1 MVRLF
6 VENREVDLADS
17 IDYTINK
24 QFTDVS
30 NPTDIINDWS
40 KTIVIPRTNNNE
52 KIFGDLYNPQRAIL
66 SGGSNIGLYFD
77 PYKKFNFRLQDGD
90 STIMIGYG
98 KVNSCTSNG
107 IDVTLNGEL
116 GKIIQELKKL
126 TFNSTEYTDESDKKY
141 YIDTNTYVNS
151 VINKEFIYNDFTT
164 GKEYTDLID
173 SNGNVCDI
181 HKIIGFLPNN
191 AYMDGFDYKTMEFK
205 SGNTSYTRTFADILT
220 NLSDYTTKTG
230 TDGETTIPN
239 GMTPRGIGEYRSYL
253 QQPFIFYNKIFQ
265 IVEAACKNITGYS
278 FEYDSKWFN
287 KNNPYWSKLSM
298 LLNPIGLSKGV
309 KGEEVNKPYTM
320 GLSIYKLPENTTG
333 NSYSTDP
340 TVEQY
345 MILNNYK
352 GDENKN
358 YLAEGTVQFIL
369 NIQTSQNLETLH
381 LQYHNGVQTSTYTT
395 LHFYIAAYDY
405 NTNTE
410 IDRINYTVTQKESK
424 AAPAED
430 TYNKK
435 FTTFDLL
442 NTYKTLTYEFPF
454 TFMFTPQPYGN
465 IGFKC
470 GAYFDKTQPFQCED
484 VTYCYPKVSI
494 GIKLPECKITD
505 FINASQSYSRFNLEG
520 LWDAETKP
528 FDKILDYCKIFKI
541 LINVDNINK
550 KIKFIPQDRY
560 FSIYKIEDWTNKVAQ
575 DRDITVT
582 PNFADKRYLQLGYG
596 ENNNKYGNIYR
607 KNNSVEY
614 GALKVNTNY
623 QFNTETKNEFEKIP
637 ATIDCSEN
645 ILSWCDLY
653 DSRQII
659 YRMPQ
664 ETTIALADENNK
676 YKENFGGLFFYC
688 DTQQVDGYAGNNQF
702 RIVYISDDSKNMI
715 NNQTFMYG
723 GELTTKKVTSFP
735 KASITCGCYA
745 STFAIPME
753 NYTYE
758 STRFNNADGIYN
770 VIWKNYMNELYNIQN
785 KKIECYIQLD
795 NLDFQNFDFN
805 HFVKI
810 GEQLY
815 LVNKIIDFN
824 PTNNDPTKCELISI
838 QDLNNYTTNNF
849 NYLYFI
855 GRFAA
860 IAVQSVAGDY
870 SNSVNFECYNLNS
883 IYASINPEPAN
894 TQVYLNGIKITSSL
908 KKLTLNNH
916 TLRYAIK
923 KPKKGEST
931 TITYYAD
938 KDGKLPLNKTIITCM

>member
-66 SGGSNIGLYFD
+66 SGANNVGLYFD
-77 PYKKFNFRLQDGD
+77 PYKKFNFRLQDGE
-90 STIMIGYG
+90 STIMVGYG

-126 TFNSTEYTDESDKKY
+126 TFNSKEYTDESDKKY
-141 YIDTNTYVNS
+141 YIDTNTYVNGI
-151 VINKEFIYNDFTT
+151 INKEFIYNDFTT
-164 GKEYTDLID
+164 GKDYTDLID

-205 SGNTSYTRTFADILT
+205 NGNTTYTRTFADILN
-220 NLSDYTTKTG
+220 NLSDYTSKTG
-230 TDGETTIPN
+230 TDGDTTLPN
-239 GMTPRGIGEYRSYL
+239 GITSRGIGEYRSYL

-265 IVEAACKNITGYS
+265 IVEAACKKITNYT
-278 FEYDSKWFN
+278 FEYDTNWFN
-287 KNNPYWSKLSM
+287 SNNPYWSKLSM
-298 LLNPIGLSKGV
+298 LLNPIGLSKGIQGV
-309 KGEEVNKPYTM
+309 EINKPYTM
-320 GLSIYKLPENTTG
+320 GLNIYKLTENTTG
-333 NSYSTDP
+333 YTYSTNP

-345 MILNNYK
+345 MILNNYQ

-358 YLAEGTVQFIL
+358 YLTEGTVQFIM
-369 NIQTSQNLETLH
+369 NIQTTKNLESLH
-381 LQYHNGVQTSTYTT
+381 LQYNSRTGNIYTT
-395 LHFYIAAYDY
+395 LHLYIAAYDY
-405 NTNTE
+405 NTNKE
-410 IDRINYTVTQKESK
+410 IDRIDYTVTPSECIT
-424 AAPAED
+424 APKED

-435 FTTFDLL
+435 FSTLDLL
-442 NTYKTLTYEFPF
+442 NTYKTFTYDFPF
-454 TFMFTPQPYGN
+454 KFKFTPQPYGN
-465 IGFKC
+465 IGFKL
-470 GAYFDKTQPFQCED
+470 GAYFDNTTPFQCED
-484 VTYCYPKVSI
+484 VTYCFPMVRI
-494 GIKLPECKITD
+494 GIKLPQCKITD
-505 FINASQSYSRFNLEG
+505 FVNTSQSYSRFNLEG
-520 LWDAETKP
+520 MWDANTKP
-528 FDKILDYCKIFKI
+528 FDKILEYCKMFKI
-541 LINVDNINK
+541 LIKVDSFNK
-550 KIKFIPQDRY
+550 KIKFIPQDRF
-560 FSIYKIEDWTNKVAQ
+560 FSNYKIENWTNKVAHNKE
-575 DRDITVT
+575 IKVS
-582 PNFADKRYLQLGYG
+582 PNFADNRYLLLGYG
-596 ENNNKYGNIYR
+596 ENSNKYGEIYK

-614 GALKVNTNY
+614 GALKLNTNY
-623 QFNTETKNEFEKIP
+623 QFNSETKNEFDKIP

-653 DSRQII
+653 DSKKII

-664 ETTIALADENNK
+664 ETTLALADEDNK

-688 DTQQVDGYAGNNQF
+688 DTQRVDGYDGSNQF
-702 RIVYISDDSKNMI
+702 RLVYISDDTKQMF

-723 GELTTKKVTSFP
+723 GELTNKVITFP
-735 KASITCGCYA
+735 KASTTYGCYA

-753 NYTYE
+753 NYTYD
-758 STRFNNADGIYN
+758 STRFNKADGIYN
-770 VIWKNYMNELYNIQN
+770 FIWKNYMNELYNIQN

-824 PTNNDPTKCELISI
+824 PTNNEPTKCELISI
-838 QDLNNYTTNNF
+838 TDLNNYTTNNF
-849 NYLYFI
+849 NYLYFV

-860 IAVQSVAGDY
+860 VSVISSAGDVTNTI
-870 SNSVNFECYNLNS
+870 SLICYNPNS
-883 IYASINPEPAN
+883 IYASIKPMPTN
-894 TQVYLNGIKITSSL
+894 TQIYLGGIKMGS
-908 KKLTLNNH
+908 KVQKLNISNNTLS
-916 TLRYAIK
+916 YAIK
-923 KPKKGEST
+923 NPTKGEST

-938 KDGKLPLNKTIITCM
+938 KDGKLPLNTTIINCI

>member
-24 QFTDVS
+24 QFTDIS

-40 KTIVIPRTNNNE
+40 KTVVIPRTNNNE
-52 KIFGDLYNPQRAIL
+52 KIFGDLYSPQRAIL
-66 SGGSNIGLYFD
+66 SGGSNVGLYFD
-77 PYKKFNFRLQDGD
+77 PYKKFNFRLQDGE
-90 STIMIGYG
+90 STIMVGYG

-126 TFNSTEYTDESDKKY
+126 TFNSKEYTDESDKKY
-141 YIDTNTYVNS
+141 YIDTNTYVND
-151 VINKEFIYNDFTT
+151 VINKEFIYTDFTT
-164 GKEYTDLID
+164 GKDYTDLID

-191 AYMDGFDYKTMEFK
+191 AYMDGFDYNTMEFK

-220 NLSDYTTKTG
+220 NLSDYTEKTG

-265 IVEAACKNITGYS
+265 IVEAACKRITDYT
-278 FEYDSKWFN
+278 FEYDTKWFN

-320 GLSIYKLPENTTG
+320 GLTIYKLPENTTG
-333 NSYSTDP
+333 YTYSIDP
-340 TVEQY
+340 TVEQF

-352 GDENKN
+352 GDDTKN

-369 NIQTSQNLETLH
+369 NIQTSENLETLH
-381 LQYHNGVQTSTYTT
+381 LQYYNSSTSNNYTT
-395 LHFYIAAYDY
+395 LHFYIASYDY

-410 IDRINYTVTQKESK
+410 IDRIDYTLTPTESK
-424 AAPAED
+424 IAPKED

-442 NTYKTLTYEFPF
+442 NTYKTFTYEFPF
-454 TFMFTPQPYGN
+454 IFMFTPQPYGN

-484 VTYCYPKVSI
+484 VTNCFPKVNI
-494 GIKLPECKITD
+494 GIKLPTCKITD

-520 LWDAETKP
+520 MWNAETKP
-528 FDKILDYCKIFKI
+528 FDKILEYCKMFKI
-541 LINVDNINK
+541 LINVDSMNK

-560 FSIYKIEDWTNKVAQ
+560 FSNYKIENWTNKVAHNKE
-575 DRDITVT
+575 ITVT
-582 PNFADKRYLQLGYG
+582 PNFADNRYLMLGYG
-596 ENNNKYGNIYR
+596 KNTNKYGKTYK

-623 QFNTETKNEFEKIP
+623 QFNSETKNEFENIP

-653 DSRQII
+653 NSRQII
-659 YRMPQ
+659 YRMPK
-664 ETTIALADENNK
+664 ETTIALSDTDNK
-676 YKENFGGLFFYC
+676 YNEYFGGLFFYC
-688 DTQQVDGYAGNNQF
+688 GTQYVDGYDGSNQF
-702 RIVYISDDSKNMI
+702 RLVYISDDTKQMF

-723 GELTTKKVTSFP
+723 GELSNKVIKFP
-735 KASITCGCYA
+735 KASTTYGCYA

-770 VIWKNYMNELYNIQN
+770 LIWKNYMNELYNIQN

-824 PTNNDPTKCELISI
+824 PTNNEPTKFELISI

-849 NYLYFI
+849 NYLYFV
-855 GRFAA
+855 GSFAS
-860 IAVQSVAGDY
+860 ISVQSSAGDVTNTI
-870 SNSVNFECYNLNS
+870 SLMCYNPNS
-883 IYASINPEPAN
+883 IYASIKPVPTN
-894 TQVYLNGIKITSSL
+894 TQVYLGGIKMGSKIQKL
-908 KKLTLNNH
+908 KISNNTLS
-916 TLRYAIK
+916 YAIK
-923 KPKKGEST
+923 NPTKGEST

>member
-24 QFTDVS
+24 QFTDIS

-66 SGGSNIGLYFD
+66 SGGSNVGLYFD

-126 TFNSTEYTDESDKKY
+126 TFNSKEYTDESDKKY
-141 YIDTNTYVNS
+141 YIDTNTYVNG
-151 VINKEFIYNDFTT
+151 VINKEFIYNDFIT

-265 IVEAACKNITGYS
+265 IVEAACKRITDYT
-278 FEYDSKWFN
+278 FEYDTKWFN

-298 LLNPIGLSKGV
+298 LLNPIG
-309 KGEEVNKPYTM
+309 VNKGITSDSVDKPNT
-320 GLSIYKLPENTTG
+320 NTTKIYSLAENPTG
-333 NSYSTDP
+333 STYSTNP
-340 TVEQY
+340 Q
-345 MILNNYK
+345 
-352 GDENKN
+352 NKQFKIIGGYVVDTN
-358 YLAEGTVQFIL
+358 DSYIAEGTVKVTLSF
-369 NIQTSQNLETLH
+369 NTSKELKTFNLKYDNDNNYYSKLYFGIASYNMYTGEIIDSQECMLVS
-381 LQYHNGVQTSTYTT
+381 NDSTS
-395 LHFYIAAYDY
+395 APSAGDY
-405 NTNTE
+405 
-410 IDRINYTVTQKESK
+410 V
-424 AAPAED
+424 
-430 TYNKK
+430 KK
-435 FTTFDLL
+435 FFKVNLNGTTNL
-442 NTYKTLTYEFPF
+442 YYEFPF
-454 TFMFTPQPYGN
+454 RLRFTPETEGVMN
-465 IGFKC
+465 FKC
-470 GAYFDKTQPFQCED
+470 YAYTDIMNPF
-484 VTYCYPKVSI
+484 TYNGNNGTTDCFPAVNISMSI
-494 GIKLPECKITD
+494 PTCKYSAILNTT
-505 FINASQSYSRFNLEG
+505 QSYSRFNLEG
-520 LWDAETKP
+520 LWDAEIKP
-528 FDKILDYCKIFKI
+528 FDKILDYCKMFKI
-541 LINVDNINK
+541 VIKVDNINK

-560 FSIYKIEDWTNKVAQ
+560 FSNYKIQDWTNKVAYDQ
-575 DRDITVT
+575 DVIVT
-582 PNFADKRYLQLGYG
+582 PNFADNRYLLLGYG
-596 ENNNKYGNIYR
+596 ENNNKYGEIYR

-623 QFNTETKNEFEKIP
+623 QFNSETKNEFENIP

-645 ILSWCDLY
+645 ILSWSDLY
-653 DSRQII
+653 DSKKII

-664 ETTIALADENNK
+664 ETTLALADEDNK

-688 DTQQVDGYAGNNQF
+688 GTQSVDGSNGRNQF
-702 RIVYISDDSKNMI
+702 RLVYISDDTKQMF

-723 GELTTKKVTSFP
+723 GELTNKVSKFP
-735 KASITCGCYA
+735 KASTTYGCYA

-770 VIWKNYMNELYNIQN
+770 IIWKNYMNELYNIQN

-815 LVNKIIDFN
+815 LVNKIIDYN

-849 NYLYFI
+849 NYLYFV

-860 IAVQSVAGDY
+860 ISVPSVGGDY
-870 SNSVNFECYNLNS
+870 SNSVDFECYNLNS
-883 IYASINPEPAN
+883 IYASINPVPTN